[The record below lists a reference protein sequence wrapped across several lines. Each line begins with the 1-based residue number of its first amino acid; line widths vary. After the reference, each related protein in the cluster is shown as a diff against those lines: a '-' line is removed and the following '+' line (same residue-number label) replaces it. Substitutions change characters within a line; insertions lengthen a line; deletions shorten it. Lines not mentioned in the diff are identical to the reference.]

1 MARYYV
7 FLYMLLLANTFAFS
21 KKKADLKPRLVVL
34 TDIAPGDLEP
44 DDMESMVRLLAYA
57 DQYEIEA
64 LITTTGWNC
73 DPYPTEWADSLRT
86 VVDAYEKDVRK
97 LMRRSAQ
104 KGFLPIGKEQGKQEI
119 GYWPS
124 ADYLRSRIAMGSQRS
139 GIQMIGNDNDSPGS
153 NLIIKLADED
163 DPRPLWITCWGG
175 GNTLAQSIWRV
186 RQERSPKKLKVF
198 LNKLRVFTITDQD
211 MVYAMRMNR
220 AYSSHQ
226 WLRKEFSDDL
236 LFIWDESAWLTQ
248 CELGSKGWKQYAAHV
263 QGKGHLGKVYPTFKY
278 GVEGDTPSFLN
289 IMPNGLHDADHPEQ
303 IGWAGC
309 FRRGMCP
316 DSLTIAWTNW
326 QKPQK
331 DISRSYEEIF
341 YTDIVNDF
349 IARMEWAE
357 KGKGNRNPVAIVN
370 GNKGLAPIRIEAC
383 PGETI
388 TLDASKS
395 YDPDGDPLT
404 FNWWIQKD
412 IGHSSDIELEA
423 QGMKAI
429 VKLPQNMQMSDT
441 HIVCEVRD
449 NREFSLVGYR
459 RIIISPSQEAR
470 HSLPLVFDKEIC
482 QYPEV
487 EAFVDKFLLGKE
499 HIDTNVTIASFPG
512 E

>member
-1 MARYYV
+1 
-7 FLYMLLLANTFAFS
+7 MLLLANTFAFS

-139 GIQMIGNDNDSPGS
+139 RIQMIGNDNDSPGS

-186 RQERSPKKLKVF
+186 RQERSPKKLKAF

-220 AYSSHQ
+220 AYS
-226 WLRKEFSDDL
+226 
-236 LFIWDESAWLTQ
+236 
-248 CELGSKGWKQYAAHV
+248 
-263 QGKGHLGKVYPTFKY
+263 
-278 GVEGDTPSFLN
+278 
-289 IMPNGLHDADHPEQ
+289 
-303 IGWAGC
+303 
-309 FRRGMCP
+309 
-316 DSLTIAWTNW
+316 
-326 QKPQK
+326 
-331 DISRSYEEIF
+331 
-341 YTDIVNDF
+341 
-349 IARMEWAE
+349 
-357 KGKGNRNPVAIVN
+357 
-370 GNKGLAPIRIEAC
+370 
-383 PGETI
+383 
-388 TLDASKS
+388 
-395 YDPDGDPLT
+395 
-404 FNWWIQKD
+404 
-412 IGHSSDIELEA
+412 
-423 QGMKAI
+423 
-429 VKLPQNMQMSDT
+429 
-441 HIVCEVRD
+441 
-449 NREFSLVGYR
+449 
-459 RIIISPSQEAR
+459 
-470 HSLPLVFDKEIC
+470 
-482 QYPEV
+482 
-487 EAFVDKFLLGKE
+487 
-499 HIDTNVTIASFPG
+499 
-512 E
+512 

>member
-1 MARYYV
+1 
-7 FLYMLLLANTFAFS
+7 
-21 KKKADLKPRLVVL
+21 
-34 TDIAPGDLEP
+34 
-44 DDMESMVRLLAYA
+44 
-57 DQYEIEA
+57 
-64 LITTTGWNC
+64 
-73 DPYPTEWADSLRT
+73 
-86 VVDAYEKDVRK
+86 
-97 LMRRSAQ
+97 
-104 KGFLPIGKEQGKQEI
+104 
-119 GYWPS
+119 
-124 ADYLRSRIAMGSQRS
+124 
-139 GIQMIGNDNDSPGS
+139 
-153 NLIIKLADED
+153 
-163 DPRPLWITCWGG
+163 
-175 GNTLAQSIWRV
+175 
-186 RQERSPKKLKVF
+186 
-198 LNKLRVFTITDQD
+198 
-211 MVYAMRMNR
+211 
-220 AYSSHQ
+220 
-226 WLRKEFSDDL
+226 
-236 LFIWDESAWLTQ
+236 
-248 CELGSKGWKQYAAHV
+248 
-263 QGKGHLGKVYPTFKY
+263 
-278 GVEGDTPSFLN
+278 
-289 IMPNGLHDADHPEQ
+289 
-303 IGWAGC
+303 
-309 FRRGMCP
+309 MCP

-331 DISRSYEEIF
+331 DISRSYEEVF

-357 KGKGNRNPVAIVN
+357 KGKGNLNPVAIVN